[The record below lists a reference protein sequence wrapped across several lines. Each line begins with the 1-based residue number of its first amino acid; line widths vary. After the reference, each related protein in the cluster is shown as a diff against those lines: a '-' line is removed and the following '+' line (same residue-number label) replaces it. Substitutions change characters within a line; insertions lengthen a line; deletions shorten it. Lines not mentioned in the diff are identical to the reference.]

1 MRSESPVRVELYTP
15 KYKAQWD
22 DFVRRSKNGVF
33 LFFRDY
39 LEYHSDRFQD
49 HSLMFFKV
57 GRLVALMPAN
67 LKGNVLVSHGGL
79 TFGGIISNG
88 RMTTPLMLESF
99 RTLVDYLR
107 GRGVR
112 KLVYKAIPHIYHLL
126 PAEEDLY
133 ALFVNNAR
141 LVRRDVS
148 STFVAAQ
155 RLPLARNRRRA
166 LEHARAHGMQVGQSR
181 EFTRFMAITDANLQ
195 TRHGVR
201 PVHTAAEM
209 ELLAGRFPEN
219 IKLFAVS
226 LRDEMLGGVIIY
238 ESRNVAHG
246 QYRNATEKG
255 RELGALDFLMDSL
268 LNGVYRRKP
277 YFDFGISTLDEGRT
291 LNSQL
296 IRNKE
301 GCGARATVY
310 DFYELAL
317 GD

>member
-1 MRSESPVRVELYTP
+1 MRSESPVRVDLYAP

-22 DFVRRSKNGVF
+22 EFVRQSKNGVF

-49 HSLMFFKV
+49 HSLMFFKDD
-57 GRLVALMPAN
+57 RLVALMPAN
-67 LKGNVLVSHGGL
+67 LNGKVLASHGGL
-79 TFGGIISNG
+79 TFGGIISDR
-88 RMTTPLMLESF
+88 RMTTPLMLELF
-99 RTLVDYLR
+99 RALVDDLR

-112 KLVYKAIPHIYHLL
+112 ILVYKAVPHIYHLL

-141 LVRRDVS
+141 LLRRDLS
-148 STFVAAQ
+148 STFAAGQ

-166 LEHARAHGMQVGQSR
+166 LDRARAHGVKVARSQ
-181 EFTRFMAITDANLQ
+181 EFGRFMAIAEARLME
-195 TRHGVR
+195 RHGVR
-201 PVHTAAEM
+201 PVHTPAEM

-226 LRDEMLGGVIIY
+226 LHDEMLGGVIIY

-246 QYRNATEKG
+246 QYRHATEKG
-255 RELGALDFLMDSL
+255 MGLGALDFLMEFL
-268 LNGVYRRKP
+268 LNDVYRDKP
-277 YFDFGISTLDEGRT
+277 YFDFGISTVDEGRT

>member
-1 MRSESPVRVELYTP
+1 MSSESPIRVELYAP

-22 DFVRRSKNGVF
+22 DFVRQSKNGVF

-49 HSLMFFKV
+49 HSLMFFKS

-67 LKGNVLVSHGGL
+67 LNGNVLVSHGGL
-79 TFGGIISNG
+79 TFGGIISDG
-88 RMTTPLMLESF
+88 RMTTPLMLELF
-99 RTLVDYLR
+99 RALVDDLR

-112 KLVYKAIPHIYHLL
+112 KLVYKAVPHIYHVL

-148 STFVAAQ
+148 STFVAGQ
-155 RLPLARNRRRA
+155 RLPPARNRRRA
-166 LEHARAHGMQVGQSR
+166 LDHARAHGVQMARSQ
-181 EFTRFMAITDANLQ
+181 EFTKFMAITDANLQ
-195 TRHGVR
+195 ERHGVR

-268 LNGVYRRKP
+268 LSGVYRDKP
-277 YFDFGISTLDEGRT
+277 YFDFGISTVNEGRT
-291 LNSQL
+291 LNVDL

-310 DFYELAL
+310 DFYELNLRA
-317 GD
+317 